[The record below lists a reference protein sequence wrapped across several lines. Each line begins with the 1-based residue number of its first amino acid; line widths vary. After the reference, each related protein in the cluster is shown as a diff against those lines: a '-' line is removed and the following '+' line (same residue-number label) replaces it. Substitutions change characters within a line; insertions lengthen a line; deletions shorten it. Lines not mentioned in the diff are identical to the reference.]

1 MGPPLGGVSLVH
13 NTEARADL
21 MRHKK
26 GLLHPRQVSV
36 LSGPST
42 QHVHCQLVQVFP
54 TPHLRSG
61 HPPSLF
67 LPDPAPLCSLL
78 WYPLNLLSLLLSH
91 RRL

>member
-1 MGPPLGGVSLVH
+1 MGPLMGGVSLVH

-21 MRHKK
+21 MRLQK

-36 LSGPST
+36 FSGPST
-42 QHVHCQLVQVFP
+42 QHVDCQLVQVFP
-54 TPHLRSG
+54 TPHFRSG

-67 LPDPAPLCSLL
+67 VPVPGPLCPPL
-78 WYPLNLLSLLLSH
+78 WYPLNLLSLLLSY